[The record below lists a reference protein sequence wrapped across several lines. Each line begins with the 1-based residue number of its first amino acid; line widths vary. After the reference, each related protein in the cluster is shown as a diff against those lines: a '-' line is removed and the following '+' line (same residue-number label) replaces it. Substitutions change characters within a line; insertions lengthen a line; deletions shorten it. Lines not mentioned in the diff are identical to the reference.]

1 MSIVVISRMPYSKG
15 KDIATEL
22 ANQLDY
28 QCVSRDDLAAAST
41 DFNISATEVLRAQQG
56 APSFLDRFTHGKE
69 RYHTFIRESFLER
82 ILGDN
87 IVYHGLSSH
96 VFVKGVKN
104 ILKVGIVANS
114 QDRIKAVMEA
124 KNYSWDR
131 ARSFLQKKDKGQNSW
146 SHLRYGI
153 DTRDPRLYD
162 VILHINSLSVS
173 TAVETLRFLVQTPAF
188 QTTSE
193 SMQQVSDLLSA
204 AKMQTRLVDY
214 FPKASVNCEDGTA
227 HVRVSAPRL
236 HQDKIMAQV
245 RQLIGEMDG
254 INDLQIKTTPIYHPD

>member
-15 KDIATEL
+15 KEIATEL
-22 ANQLDY
+22 AGQLGY
-28 QCVSRDDLAAAST
+28 QCISRDDLAAAST
-41 DFNISATEVLRAQQG
+41 DFNISATEVLRAQHG

-69 RYHTFIRESFLER
+69 RYHAFIRESFLER

-96 VFVKGVKN
+96 VFVKDVKN

-114 QDRIKAVMEA
+114 QDRISAVMEA
-124 KNYSWDR
+124 KNYSWDQAR
-131 ARSFLQKKDKGQNSW
+131 AFLQKEDKGQTRW

-173 TAVETLRFLVQTPAF
+173 TAVETLRFLVQTPTF

-193 SMQQVSDLLSA
+193 STQQLTDLLSA
-204 AKMQTRLVDY
+204 AKMQTRLVPY
-214 FPKASVNCEDGTA
+214 FPNASVTCEDGTA
-227 HVRVSAPRL
+227 HVHINAPRL
-236 HQDKIMAQV
+236 RQKEIIAQV
-245 RQLIGEMDG
+245 RQLIGQVEG
-254 INDLQIKTTPIYHPD
+254 ISDLQINTSGIYHPD